1 MKAVILAAGH
11 GTRMKPYT
19 YSKPKHMLPVANKP
33 VLGHVIDNL
42 KLAGI
47 TEILMVV
54 GHLKE
59 GITTYFKD
67 GAEFGVKISYIEQ
80 IEKNGLASAVKLSE
94 DFVGG
99 GPFVVVLGDVLFTSD
114 FSKIIR
120 EHEKSGAEAL
130 VLLTRVE
137 NPSAFGVVEMD
148 GNRIK
153 RLVEKP
159 NVPPSNLAIAGVY
172 IFSSNKIFDIIR
184 SLKPSKRGEYEITD
198 ALQGLIDSGK
208 KVCGSVLEKWW
219 KDTGN
224 PRDLLETN
232 KTLLDELYPKMTE
245 AGLNCSVSPDSK
257 LIPPVL
263 LGDNCK
269 VTGSEIGPYVCI
281 QKNSTI
287 ENVSI
292 KNSIIMDNAR
302 VANINL
308 DGAVIGSHCS
318 LESDIRSRKHT
329 HRYYIGDN
337 STVKISEIEPR

>member
-19 YSKPKHMLPVANKP
+19 HSKPKHMLPVANKP
-33 VLGHVIDNL
+33 VLGHVIENL
-42 KLAGI
+42 KMAGI
-47 TEILMVV
+47 KDILIVI

-59 GITTYFKD
+59 GITGYFKD
-67 GAEFGVKISYIEQ
+67 GAEFGVNISYIEQ
-80 IEKNGLASAVKLSE
+80 VERKGLAHALRLSE
-94 DFVGG
+94 NFVGG

-114 FSKIIR
+114 FSEILI
-120 EHEKSGAEAL
+120 EHEKSGAEAT

-137 NPSAFGVVEMD
+137 DPSAFGVVEMD
-148 GNRIK
+148 GNRIR

-159 NVPPSNLAIAGVY
+159 KVPPSNLAIAGVY
-172 IFSSNKIFDIIR
+172 IFSSDHIFEAIR
-184 SLKPSKRGEYEITD
+184 SLKPSLRGEYEITD

-224 PRDLLETN
+224 PKDLLETN
-232 KTLLDELYPKMTE
+232 KTMLDELYPKKTE
-245 AGLNCSVSPDSK
+245 KGRNIKLSPDSR

-269 VTGSEIGPYVCI
+269 ITGSEIGPYVCI
-281 QKNSTI
+281 QKDSTI
-287 ENVSI
+287 DNSSI
-292 KNSIIMDNAR
+292 KNSIVMDNTR
-302 VANINL
+302 VANIDL
-308 DGAVIGSHCS
+308 DGAVIGSHCW
-318 LESDIRSRKHT
+318 LESDIRSRKHM

-337 STVKISEIEPR
+337 STVSISERKS